1 MELKD
6 SKRITYGRK
15 GKNIKWNNYK
25 NNASYISTPD
35 QTISLHLPHRLHSLL
50 NWGTLCRVVHVSHV
64 SNFSV

>member
-15 GKNIKWNNYK
+15 GKNIKRNNYK

-50 NWGTLCRVVHVSHV
+50 NLVSLLPDLYT
-64 SNFSV
+64 S